1 MTIRTLDIL
10 DLPTLYHYRSEVVS
24 LDAIRMLTRGNPL
37 GAVGLLAYMN
47 PARQIYGAIA
57 ASSEE
62 QKGDGDG
69 RKDSVLGGIIQ
80 NRGEHHAKLLYLAP
94 SSNLHHPEFVN
105 LMENLAQ
112 EAGTWG
118 AFHIRAEAD
127 ENGDAFAHLR
137 KSGFAVYAW
146 QRMWDVSDVTRPAE
160 KSEWKRVRSVHLP
173 AVQSLYHQIIPPL
186 MQPVEPAP
194 DNPTGWISNDGV
206 KCYAG
211 VSQGVYGIVL
221 TPFIHPEAADVGEKL
236 ASLISGFPDRRSRS
250 VYVCVRSY
258 QAWLEPVLE
267 DLGAKAGSR
276 QAVMIKHLARLI
288 KDEQMVTVSKPAGV
302 SVQPSSMNRIG
313 QSKP

>member
-1 MTIRTLDIL
+1 MTIRSLDLL
-10 DLPTLYHYRSEVVS
+10 DLPILYRHRSEVLS

-37 GAVGLLAYMN
+37 GAVGLMAYMN

-57 ASSEE
+57 AASEE
-62 QKGDGDG
+62 SDGDGDR

-80 NRGEHHAKLLYLAP
+80 NRGERYAKLLYLAP
-94 SSNLHHPEFVN
+94 SSNLHHPEFAN
-105 LMENLAQ
+105 LMDNLAE

-127 ENGDAFAHLR
+127 ENGDAFTLLR
-137 KSGFAVYAW
+137 RSGFAVYAW
-146 QRMWDVSDVTRPAE
+146 QRMWDVSDVTGPSD
-160 KSEWKRVRSVHLP
+160 KSGWKRVRSIHLP

-186 MQPVEPAP
+186 MLPVEPAP
-194 DNPTGWISNDGV
+194 DNPLGWICNDEV

-211 VSQGVYGIVL
+211 VNQGVYGIVL
-221 TPFIHPEAADVGEKL
+221 TPLIHPEIAEVGEKL
-236 ASLISGFPDRRSRS
+236 ASLISCLPDRRGRS
-250 VYVCVRSY
+250 IYVCVRSY

-267 DLGAKAGSR
+267 DLGAKAGYR
-276 QAVMIKHLARLI
+276 QAVMIKHLSYLI
-288 KDEQMVTVSKPAGV
+288 KDEQMAKVSKQAGV